1 MIKHGNSD
9 EEDELPLKNME
20 GGEGLP
26 NWMSRLPKQLQD
38 IPLWDLALPGKEPEE
53 VAAPGRGA
61 TTQRGCSLSGINTNG
76 CVS

>member
-9 EEDELPLKNME
+9 EKDELPLKNME
-20 GGEGLP
+20 DGEGLP
-26 NWMSRLPKQLQD
+26 DWMSRLPKQLQD

-53 VAAPGRGA
+53 VAASGRGA
-61 TTQRGCSLSGINTNG
+61 TTQRGCSSGINTDG